1 MTDRP
6 GRDLP
11 PLGLGAAAFGGLYS
25 AVSVED
31 ALATLGAAVE
41 AGIGYFDVA
50 PMYGLGRAE
59 HLVGHYLRE
68 LAPKGTTVRLSTKV
82 GRLLARSRP
91 GRELPPEPPRNP
103 FDTGWRNGLKFRE
116 IFDYSYDGILRSF
129 DDSQQRLGLP
139 EIDLL
144 FVHDIGR
151 LTHGDRHDLHWRDL
165 TTGGFRALTELRDAG
180 LIRGFGLGVNETAV
194 AKDAMQ
200 EADLDCCLIAG
211 RYSLLD
217 RQAEPL
223 IAMAQAR
230 GVGIVIGGVFNSGIL
245 AGGPAKFDYVDAPP
259 DIRARVSE
267 MSRLCAEFGVPL
279 GAAAV
284 QFPRRNPGVTSVL
297 VGARTAR
304 DVAEASG
311 WSGMTIPEEL
321 WPLLE
326 AV

>member
-1 MTDRP
+1 MTGGP
-6 GRDLP
+6 LQSFP

-25 AVSVED
+25 AVSAAD
-31 ALATLGAAVE
+31 ALATLAAAVE
-41 AGIGYFDVA
+41 AGIGYIDVA

-68 LAPKGTTVRLSTKV
+68 LAPEGTTVRLSTKV
-82 GRLLARSRP
+82 GRLMARSRP
-91 GRELPPEPPRNP
+91 GRALPPEPKRNP
-103 FDTGWRNGLKFRE
+103 FDTGWHDGLNFRE
-116 IFDYSYDGILRSF
+116 VFDYSHDGIMRSF

-151 LTHGDRHDLHWRDL
+151 LTHGDRHDAHWRDL
-165 TTGGFRALTELRDAG
+165 TTGGFRALAELRDAG
-180 LIRGFGLGVNETAV
+180 LIGGFGLGVNETAV
-194 AKDAMQ
+194 VKDAMG
-200 EADLDCCLIAG
+200 EADLDCCLVAG

-223 IAMAQAR
+223 IAMARAR

-259 DIRARVSE
+259 EIRARVAE
-267 MSRLCAEFGVPL
+267 MSRLCAEFEVPL

-304 DVAEASG
+304 DVTEASG
-311 WSGMTIPEEL
+311 WSDMAIPEEL
-321 WPLLE
+321 WSLLE